1 MAMPRKQ
8 QISHLGTPHL
18 HCIFSSKISIIKA
31 INDRFGGSGASWGD
45 NQSGLISYAHYAVG
59 ILFLTLAMNLKL

>member
-31 INDRFGGSGASWGD
+31 INDRFGGLVVCQRKGKL
-45 NQSGLISYAHYAVG
+45 GL
-59 ILFLTLAMNLKL
+59 LNTTNR

>member
-31 INDRFGGSGASWGD
+31 INDRFGGKVDALW
-45 NQSGLISYAHYAVG
+45 
-59 ILFLTLAMNLKL
+59 